1 MTDDRETENTPER
14 LLARAYALRN
24 DDPEETL
31 KLYADW
37 AETYDQTMID
47 GLAYRSP
54 RRIAALAAVSEPR
67 RDARVLDVG
76 CGTGALTLAAQRA
89 CPESSLVV
97 GVDPSEEM
105 RGLARRAGV
114 QDVRPGSFEFL
125 PFDDGSF
132 DLVVSGY
139 AIRYAEDLQRTA
151 CELHRLLRPRGRLV
165 LLEMI
170 APSSPHRRAL
180 VGRAICGFGA
190 PVLGAL
196 CGTRSIRDLMRHFWE
211 SVAAFALPER
221 VVEHLVDAGF
231 EEAEYRP
238 LGGLLGEFRA
248 VRPDDDV

>member
-1 MTDDRETENTPER
+1 MTVV
-14 LLARAYALRN
+14 
-24 DDPEETL
+24 
-31 KLYADW
+31 
-37 AETYDQTMID
+37 AETDPDVASDVLDLYDRAARRYDLVNAIASLGTGRWYRNRTIRTL
-47 GLAYRSP
+47 GLES
-54 RRIAALAAVSEPR
+54 
-67 RDARVLDVG
+67 DARVLDVG

-97 GVDPSEEM
+97 GVDPSEGM

-114 QDVRPGSFEFL
+114 RDVRPGSFESL
-125 PFDDGSF
+125 SFDDESF

-151 CELHRLLRPRGRLV
+151 CELHRLLRPGGRLV

-170 APSSPHRRAL
+170 APSSPRRRAW
-180 VGRAICGFGA
+180 VGRTICGFGA
-190 PVLGAL
+190 PVLGVL

-211 SVAAFALPER
+211 SVAAFAPPER